1 MINNAVIGSSTKLN
15 GIKYHTLSNSKIK
28 FEESSLKFNFIILKN
43 AYLPEYGT
51 FAWFFYF
58 VVFFVL
64 WQDFG

>member
-1 MINNAVIGSSTKLN
+1 MINNAVIGGSTKLN
-15 GIKYHTLSNSKIK
+15 VIKYYTLSNSKIK